1 MKSKHSWSKS
11 LECGLT
17 AKILSTNS
25 HDGNL
30 SISQPED
37 KLHLTQRKLIDAPW
51 SYLKQVH
58 GGKIFRIENT
68 GDYQGEEGD
77 GMITT
82 ACGIP
87 MAIQVADCA
96 PIALIC
102 ETPVMGIVHA
112 GWRGLR
118 AGIIQNACIEMRK
131 LGGHPTIAVV
141 GPCIY
146 PKHYEFGSVELK
158 HMTREFGPT
167 VESETKEGTPA
178 LDIPETARIALL
190 RSNILD
196 TQFIGECTASSG
208 KCWSHRVG
216 GNIERQ
222 AMVAWLEEA
231 S

>member
-1 MKSKHSWSKS
+1 MKSKHSWSKT

-17 AKILSTNS
+17 AKVLSTDS

-30 SISQPED
+30 SISQPVD
-37 KLHLTQRKLIDAPW
+37 RLHLTQRNLIDAPW

-58 GGKIFRIENT
+58 GGEIIRIRNS
-68 GDYQGEEGD
+68 GDCQGAEGD
-77 GMITT
+77 GMISS
-82 ACGIP
+82 ASGIP

-96 PIALIC
+96 PIVLIC
-102 ETPVMGIVHA
+102 ETPVIGIVHA
-112 GWRGLR
+112 GWRGLL
-118 AGIIQNACIEMRK
+118 AGIVQNACTEMGK

-167 VESETKEGTPA
+167 VESETLEGTPA
-178 LDIPETARIALL
+178 LDIPETVKIAL
-190 RSNILD
+190 RRNNVLD
-196 TQFIGECTASSG
+196 THFIGDCTASSE
-208 KCWSHRVG
+208 KHWSHRVG
-216 GNIERQ
+216 GDKERQ
-222 AMVAWLEEA
+222 AMIAWLEEA

>member
-1 MKSKHSWSKS
+1 MKSKHSWSKT

-17 AKILSTNS
+17 AKVLSTDS
-25 HDGNL
+25 LDGNL
-30 SISQPED
+30 SISQPAEQ
-37 KLHLTQRKLIDAPW
+37 LHQTQRRIIDAPW

-58 GGKIFRIENT
+58 GGKVFRIKNS
-68 GDYQGEEGD
+68 GDHQVEEGD

-82 ACGIP
+82 TSGIP

-102 ETPVMGIVHA
+102 ETSVIGIIHA
-112 GWRGLR
+112 GWRGLL
-118 AGIIQNACIEMRK
+118 AGIVENACTEMRK
-131 LGGHPTIAVV
+131 LGGYPTIAVV

-146 PKHYEFGSVELK
+146 PKHYEFGSGELK

-178 LDIPETARIALL
+178 LDIPETAKIALR
-190 RSNILD
+190 RSNVLD
-196 TQFIGECTASSG
+196 TLFIGGCTASSE
-208 KCWSHRVG
+208 KHWSHRVG

-222 AMVAWLEEA
+222 AMIAWLEEA

>member
-1 MKSKHSWSKS
+1 MKSKHSWSKT

-17 AKILSTNS
+17 AKVLSTDS
-25 HDGNL
+25 LDGNL
-30 SISQPED
+30 SISQPAEQ
-37 KLHLTQRKLIDAPW
+37 LHQTQRRIIDAPW

-58 GGKIFRIENT
+58 GGKVFRIKNS
-68 GDYQGEEGD
+68 GDHQVEEGD

-82 ACGIP
+82 TSGIP

-102 ETPVMGIVHA
+102 ETSVIGIIHA
-112 GWRGLR
+112 GWRGLL
-118 AGIIQNACIEMRK
+118 AGIVENACTEMRK
-131 LGGHPTIAVV
+131 LGGYPTIAVV

-146 PKHYEFGSVELK
+146 PEHYEFGSGELK

-178 LDIPETARIALL
+178 LDIPETAKIALR
-190 RSNILD
+190 RSNVLD
-196 TQFIGECTASSG
+196 TLFIGGCTASSE
-208 KCWSHRVG
+208 KHWSHRVG

-222 AMVAWLEEA
+222 AMIAWLEEA

>member
-1 MKSKHSWSKS
+1 MESDHSWSKT

-17 AKILSTNS
+17 AKGLSTDS

-30 SISQPED
+30 SITQPAD
-37 KLHLTQRKLIDAPW
+37 KLLQTQRKLIDAPW

-68 GDYQGEEGD
+68 GDHQGEEGD

-82 ACGIP
+82 ASGIP

-102 ETPVMGIVHA
+102 ETPVIGIVHA
-112 GWRGLR
+112 GWRGLL
-118 AGIIQNACIEMRK
+118 AGIIQNACIEMNK

-141 GPCIY
+141 GPCRY

-167 VESETKEGTPA
+167 VASETEEGTPA
-178 LDIPETARIALL
+178 LDIPETAKIALL
-190 RSNILD
+190 RSDILD

-208 KCWSHRVG
+208 KYWSHRVG

-222 AMVAWLEEA
+222 AMIAWLED
-231 S
+231 SS

>member
-146 PKHYEFGSVELK
+146 PKHYEFGLVELK

-208 KCWSHRVG
+208 KYWSHRVG

>member
-1 MKSKHSWSKS
+1 MKSRHSWSKS

-58 GGKIFRIENT
+58 GGEIIRIRNS
-68 GDYQGEEGD
+68 GDSQGEEGD
-77 GMITT
+77 GMISTT
-82 ACGIP
+82 SGIP
-87 MAIQVADCA
+87 MAIQIADCA

-102 ETPVMGIVHA
+102 ETPVIGIIHA
-112 GWRGLR
+112 GWRGLL
-118 AGIIQNACIEMRK
+118 AGIVQNACTVMGE
-131 LGGHPTIAVV
+131 LGGHPTTAIV

-167 VESETKEGTPA
+167 VVSETLVGTPA
-178 LDIPETARIALL
+178 LDIPETVKIAL
-190 RSNILD
+190 RRNNVLD
-196 TQFIGECTASSG
+196 THFIGDCTASSE
-208 KCWSHRVG
+208 KHWSHRVG
-216 GNIERQ
+216 GDKERQ
-222 AMVAWLEEA
+222 AMIAWLEEA

>member
-1 MKSKHSWSKS
+1 MPPGPT
-11 LECGLT
+11 L
-17 AKILSTNS
+17 NS
-25 HDGNL
+25 ARGKDIRIGN
-30 SISQPED
+30 S
-37 KLHLTQRKLIDAPW
+37 
-51 SYLKQVH
+51 
-58 GGKIFRIENT
+58 

-118 AGIIQNACIEMRK
+118 AGIVQNACSEMGK
-131 LGGHPTIAVV
+131 LGGHPTTAVV
-141 GPCIY
+141 GPCIH
-146 PKHYEFGSVELK
+146 PEHYEFGSVELK
-158 HMTREFGPT
+158 YMTREFGPT
-167 VESETKEGTPA
+167 VKSETLEGTPA
-178 LDIPETARIALL
+178 LDIPETANIAL
-190 RSNILD
+190 RRNNVFD
-196 TQFIGECTASSG
+196 THFIGDCTASSG
-208 KCWSHRVG
+208 KHWSHRVG
-216 GNIERQ
+216 GDKERQ